1 MAAIDGIQIKL
12 IHVLKGALRLD
23 DATYREMLAARF
35 RKTTSKD
42 LTHSEAADLIAEME
56 AHAVSQG
63 VWRRKER
70 RKKYD
75 RYGDRPGFA
84 SPKQLRMIEGMWKD
98 VSRATTAE
106 GRTIA
111 LRHFLLRIVGVEDLR
126 FLEPEHVRKVVNA
139 LKTMKAAKAA

>member
-1 MAAIDGIQIKL
+1 MAAIDGTQIKL
-12 IHVLKGALRLD
+12 IHTLKGALGLD

-42 LTHSEAADLIAEME
+42 LLHSEAADLIREME

-63 VWRRKER
+63 VWRRKE
-70 RKKYD
+70 KKYD
-75 RYGDRPGFA
+75 RFGNRSGFA

-98 VSRATTAE
+98 VSRAATVEDRA
-106 GRTIA
+106 IA

-139 LKTMKAAKAA
+139 LKSMKAAKAA

>member
-1 MAAIDGIQIKL
+1 VAGIDGTQIKL
-12 IHVLKGALRLD
+12 IHTLKGALRLD
-23 DATYREMLAARF
+23 DATYREMLACRF
-35 RKTTSKD
+35 RKRTSKD
-42 LTHSEAADLIAEME
+42 LLHSEAADLIREME

-63 VWRRKER
+63 VWRRKE
-70 RKKYD
+70 KKYD
-75 RYGDRPGFA
+75 RYADRPGFA

-98 VSRATTAE
+98 VSRAATAE
-106 GRTIA
+106 DRATA

>member
-1 MAAIDGIQIKL
+1 MAAIDGTQVKL
-12 IHVLKGALRLD
+12 IHTLKGALRLD
-23 DATYREMLAARF
+23 DATYREMLAGRF

-42 LTHSEAADLIAEME
+42 LTHSEAADLIREME

-63 VWRRKER
+63 VWRRKE
-70 RKKYD
+70 KKYD
-75 RYGDRPGFA
+75 RFGGRPGFA

-98 VSRATTAE
+98 VSRAATAE
-106 GRTIA
+106 DRALA